1 MPNACCLVPYSS
13 DNGTFIYLNPQE
25 NKMATPPPVTDTLAR
40 FVAETAYSTISEK
53 TITNAK
59 MHILDILGVALAA
72 VATPVAAI
80 ALDYCA
86 RVSNSNEASIWGT
99 PAKSSVPMAA
109 FANGLLAHALD
120 FDDWEDSIHAGHP
133 TSMVTGAALSLS
145 ETLGASGKDL
155 LKAYVFGIEVLTK
168 ISAAGPNL
176 HDRGFHSTPVL
187 GSIGAAVACASLLK
201 LVPDQIKAALG
212 VAASGC
218 SGIHRQQGS
227 MVKPFHAGNAARN
240 GVEAALLAEKGF
252 TADAAIF
259 EAPRG
264 FCDTFF
270 GKGTCDYEKMI
281 TNIGE
286 PYFLESPGLGLKLH
300 PCSAPQFLAADAALH
315 LKREHN
321 IRFSDVV
328 KIEVSIPPLRYQRH
342 YHPEVKTGLRG
353 KFAINYVVALCILDG
368 KLEIETFTDAKAN
381 DPEVQQTLS
390 KVHVIVD
397 KTIPEPGPYCP
408 VTVELTDGTRF
419 AYTARIAKGHPEN
432 PMTENE
438 VLDKFR
444 SNAKSVISEKQ
455 SKELIATILKLETVD
470 NVRALVNL
478 LIPK

>member
-1 MPNACCLVPYSS
+1 
-13 DNGTFIYLNPQE
+13 
-25 NKMATPPPVTDTLAR
+25 MATPPPVTDTLAR
-40 FVAETAYSTISEK
+40 FVAETDYSSISERALAN
-53 TITNAK
+53 TE
-59 MHILDILGVALAA
+59 MHILDTLGVALAA
-72 VATPVAAI
+72 VSTPVATI
-80 ALDYCA
+80 AFDYCTRTGGA
-86 RVSNSNEASIWGT
+86 SEASVWGT
-99 PAKSSVPMAA
+99 HLKLSVPMAA

-120 FDDWEDSIHAGHP
+120 YDDWDAYIHVGHP
-133 TSMVTGAALSLS
+133 TSALTAAALSLG
-145 ETLGASGKDL
+145 EFAGASGKDL
-155 LKAYVFGIEVLTK
+155 LKAYVLAIEIIAK
-168 ISAAGPNL
+168 IAANAPNVQ
-176 HDRGFHSTPVL
+176 DRGFHSTPVF
-187 GSIGAAVACASLLK
+187 GSIGASVAAASLLK
-201 LVPDQIKAALG
+201 LEPERIKAALG
-212 VAASGC
+212 IAASGAG
-218 SGIHRQQGS
+218 GIHRQQGS

-240 GVEAALLAEKGF
+240 GVEAVLLAQQGF
-252 TADAAIF
+252 TADAAII

-270 GKGTCDYEKMI
+270 GPATCDYEKMI
-281 TNIGE
+281 TGLGE

-321 IRFSDVV
+321 IRFSDVA

-381 DPEVQQTLS
+381 DPQVQQALS

-455 SKELIATILKLETVD
+455 SKALIATILKLETVD